1 MKAVLTK
8 SWTTSVI
15 GLLLLIPA
23 SYFML
28 TLCMH
33 FFLGSTTLYYRVAPS
48 FIEYGSVFLPLNK
61 TSWILYGPLV
71 AMLLNLVA
79 ILKVTFYKKTMQLQ
93 INGFRAKCSLNSA
106 IAIQSLLLFVVL
118 LGYLIIQRYRY

>member
-33 FFLGSTTLYYRVAPS
+33 IFIGSTTLYYRVAPS
-48 FIEYGSVFLPLNK
+48 FIESGSVFLPLNR
-61 TSWILYGPLV
+61 TSWILYGPLL
-71 AMLLNLVA
+71 AMLINLVA

-93 INGFRAKCSLNSA
+93 IKGFRAKSSLNSA
-106 IAIQSLLLFVVL
+106 IAIQSLLLLVVL

>member
-1 MKAVLTK
+1 MRAVLMK
-8 SWTTSVI
+8 LWTTSVL

-33 FFLGSTTLYYRVAPS
+33 IFLGSTTLYYRVAPS
-48 FIEYGSVFLPLNK
+48 FIESGSVFLPLNK

-93 INGFRAKCSLNSA
+93 INGFRAKSSLNSA
-106 IAIQSLLLFVVL
+106 IAIQSLLLFVAL
-118 LGYLIIQRYRY
+118 LAYLMIQRYRY